1 MVPVVPAFGGVPA
14 GPELLIIFLLFAF
27 LLAPLAIVAVVGVVF
42 WRARSKTKARI
53 EELEAE
59 VERLSE
65 AVSEGLPTPGDEKVS
80 GGTGTPDGE
89 RVSGDNS
96 APDDEAMSDDEA
108 SRGPD
113 DEATSDDEA
122 G

>member
-27 LLAPLAIVAVVGVVF
+27 LLVPLAIVAVVGIVF
-42 WRARSKTKARI
+42 WRARSKTSARI

-65 AVSEGLPTPGDEKVS
+65 AVQDGETVQDGEAVS
-80 GGTGTPDGE
+80 GSTATPDGE
-89 RVSGDNS
+89 P
-96 APDDEAMSDDEA
+96 ASDGKPA
-108 SRGPD
+108 SDGEPN
-113 DEATSDDEA
+113 
-122 G
+122 